1 MRYYKQIIDNY
12 LTAIGTGPGNIEIT
26 EAEYN
31 EITRT
36 IRKKRAE
43 TVQQLIKELAQ
54 AIGSDETKSMVR
66 ATLREL

>member
-1 MRYYKQIIDNY
+1 MRYIIAEEIMGDITNE
-12 LTAIGTGPGNIEIT
+12 LEIT

-54 AIGSDETKSMVR
+54 TIGSDETKSMIR

>member
-1 MRYYKQIIDNY
+1 MRYIIAEEIMGDIENE
-12 LTAIGTGPGNIEIT
+12 LEIT

-31 EITRT
+31 EIRKT
-36 IRKKRAE
+36 ICKKRAE

-66 ATLREL
+66 ATLKEL

>member
-1 MRYYKQIIDNY
+1 MRYIIAEEIMGDIENE
-12 LTAIGTGPGNIEIT
+12 LEIT

>member
-1 MRYYKQIIDNY
+1 MRYIIAEEIMGDIENE
-12 LTAIGTGPGNIEIT
+12 LEIT

-54 AIGSDETKSMVR
+54 TIGSDETKSMVR

>member
-1 MRYYKQIIDNY
+1 MRYII
-12 LTAIGTGPGNIEIT
+12 AEEVMGNIENELEIT

-31 EITRT
+31 EATRT

-43 TVQQLIKELAQ
+43 AVQQLIKELAQ
-54 AIGSDETKSMVR
+54 TIGSAETKSMIR

>member
-1 MRYYKQIIDNY
+1 MRYII
-12 LTAIGTGPGNIEIT
+12 AEEVIGNIENELEIT

-31 EITRT
+31 EVTRT

-54 AIGSDETKSMVR
+54 TIGSAETKSMIR

>member
-1 MRYYKQIIDNY
+1 MRYII
-12 LTAIGTGPGNIEIT
+12 AEEIMGNIENELEIT

-54 AIGSDETKSMVR
+54 TIGSDETKSMVR
-66 ATLREL
+66 TTLREL

>member
-1 MRYYKQIIDNY
+1 MRYIIAEEIMGEIENE
-12 LTAIGTGPGNIEIT
+12 LEIT

-31 EITRT
+31 EITKT
-36 IRKKRAE
+36 ICKKRAE

-54 AIGSDETKSMVR
+54 AIGSDETKSIIR

>member
-1 MRYYKQIIDNY
+1 MRYII
-12 LTAIGTGPGNIEIT
+12 AEEIMGNIENELEIT

>member
-1 MRYYKQIIDNY
+1 MRYIIAEEIMGDIENE
-12 LTAIGTGPGNIEIT
+12 LEIT

-54 AIGSDETKSMVR
+54 TIGSDETKSMIR

>member
-1 MRYYKQIIDNY
+1 MRYIIAEE
-12 LTAIGTGPGNIEIT
+12 LMGNIENELEIT

-31 EITRT
+31 EVTRT

-54 AIGSDETKSMVR
+54 AIGSDETKSMIR

>member
-1 MRYYKQIIDNY
+1 MRYIIAEEIMGDIENE
-12 LTAIGTGPGNIEIT
+12 LEIT

-31 EITRT
+31 EVTRT

-54 AIGSDETKSMVR
+54 AIGSDETKSMIR

>member
-1 MRYYKQIIDNY
+1 MRYIIAEEIMGDIENE
-12 LTAIGTGPGNIEIT
+12 LEIT

-54 AIGSDETKSMVR
+54 AIGSDETKSMIR

>member
-1 MRYYKQIIDNY
+1 MRYIIAEEIMGDIENE
-12 LTAIGTGPGNIEIT
+12 LEIT

-31 EITRT
+31 EITKT

-54 AIGSDETKSMVR
+54 AIGSDETKAMVR

>member
-1 MRYYKQIIDNY
+1 MKMRYIIAEEIMGDIENE
-12 LTAIGTGPGNIEIT
+12 LEIT

>member
-1 MRYYKQIIDNY
+1 MRYII
-12 LTAIGTGPGNIEIT
+12 AEEIMGNIENELEIT

-54 AIGSDETKSMVR
+54 TIGSDETKSMVR